1 MTRYRYG
8 GYHEGPDP
16 LAAPFDVA
24 SALDEIG
31 DRVLDGADPREA
43 LRDLLRRGSEG
54 RRGLD
59 DLLRKARQRR
69 RDLQVSGNLDGT
81 LQEVRELLD
90 QAVELE
96 RNALFPDPSDNA
108 RMREAE
114 LNALPEDTARAVQE
128 LGNYQWSS
136 QEAQQ
141 TFDRI
146 KELLQ
151 QEVLDAQFKGMK
163 EALQSGDPQAMERIK
178 DMMSDL
184 NAMLAADA
192 RGEHTQADFEAFME
206 KHGEFFPDKPENLEE
221 LVESLARRAA
231 AAERLMNS
239 LTPEQ
244 RAELNELMQQAM
256 GDDLDLQMQMS
267 QLGEGLRERRPDLFN
282 QRPARMNGDNPMG
295 MGDGTSALEELA
307 DLEALEEMLN
317 QDYPGASI
325 DDVDEELV
333 RNALGRQAVDDLEA
347 LKRMERELERAGYL
361 TRTGGESE
369 LTPKAVRRIGQTA
382 LRRVFSSLKAGPRGN
397 HDIHDAGA
405 SGELTGASR
414 QWRFGDE
421 QPLDVVKTVSNAI
434 RRNGIGDQVRLD
446 VEDFEIRETETRTRA
461 AVCLLVDQSFS
472 MVLNDTWREAKT
484 TALALH
490 ALAES
495 QFPQDAICVIG
506 FANMARM
513 VPATELASLDVP
525 GFQGTNLQHAL
536 MLAGRFLDKHPDAE
550 PVVLVVTDGEPT
562 AHLERDGQW
571 TFGWPPSPETLAVT
585 LAEVDKMTRRGASM
599 SIFRLGEDPRLEQ
612 FVDGVARRNGGQVFA
627 TSGNRLGD
635 YVVTDYLARRKGRR
649 RSA

>member
-69 RDLQVSGNLDGT
+69 RDLQESGNLDGT

-128 LGNYQWSS
+128 LGNYQWTS

-192 RGEHTQADFEAFME
+192 RGEHTQADFDAFMD

-282 QRPARMNGDNPMG
+282 RRPARMNGDNSMG

-325 DDVDEELV
+325 DDVDEDLV

-414 QWRFGDE
+414 PWRFGDE

-513 VPATELASLDVP
+513 VPAAELASLDVP

-627 TSGNRLGD
+627 SSGNRLGD

>member
-128 LGNYQWSS
+128 LGNYQWTS

-192 RGEHTQADFEAFME
+192 RGEHTQADFEAFMD
-206 KHGEFFPDKPENLEE
+206 KHGEFFPDNPENLEE
-221 LVESLARRAA
+221 
-231 AAERLMNS
+231 
-239 LTPEQ
+239 
-244 RAELNELMQQAM
+244 
-256 GDDLDLQMQMS
+256 
-267 QLGEGLRERRPDLFN
+267 
-282 QRPARMNGDNPMG
+282 
-295 MGDGTSALEELA
+295 
-307 DLEALEEMLN
+307 
-317 QDYPGASI
+317 
-325 DDVDEELV
+325 
-333 RNALGRQAVDDLEA
+333 
-347 LKRMERELERAGYL
+347 
-361 TRTGGESE
+361 
-369 LTPKAVRRIGQTA
+369 
-382 LRRVFSSLKAGPRGN
+382 
-397 HDIHDAGA
+397 
-405 SGELTGASR
+405 
-414 QWRFGDE
+414 
-421 QPLDVVKTVSNAI
+421 
-434 RRNGIGDQVRLD
+434 
-446 VEDFEIRETETRTRA
+446 
-461 AVCLLVDQSFS
+461 
-472 MVLNDTWREAKT
+472 
-484 TALALH
+484 
-490 ALAES
+490 
-495 QFPQDAICVIG
+495 
-506 FANMARM
+506 
-513 VPATELASLDVP
+513 
-525 GFQGTNLQHAL
+525 
-536 MLAGRFLDKHPDAE
+536 
-550 PVVLVVTDGEPT
+550 
-562 AHLERDGQW
+562 
-571 TFGWPPSPETLAVT
+571 
-585 LAEVDKMTRRGASM
+585 
-599 SIFRLGEDPRLEQ
+599 
-612 FVDGVARRNGGQVFA
+612 
-627 TSGNRLGD
+627 
-635 YVVTDYLARRKGRR
+635 
-649 RSA
+649 